1 MIKSARDLRDPAALI
16 AINQV
21 SHRLVEVPGV
31 RKVESAAW
39 PAGVPWTDASLSS
52 AAGRLADQLGQ
63 QAGSF
68 VPAVTAIKSM
78 KSIIEQMSG
87 AVDQLDS
94 TVNVTLAGARQA
106 QQYLDPML
114 AAARNLKTKPPNCR
128 NTWKRS
134 TPGLSASQTAPTTSC
149 ARPCA
154 RSLNPTTSWS
164 PA

>member
-1 MIKSARDLRDPAALI
+1 MLPIIGMRWGVAENPTRQGGAQVLPGIALPHVVVIKSPPDLRVPAALI
-16 AINQV
+16 PINQV

-31 RKVESAAW
+31 RKVESAGW

-87 AVDQLDS
+87 
-94 TVNVTLAGARQA
+94 
-106 QQYLDPML
+106 
-114 AAARNLKTKPPNCR
+114 
-128 NTWKRS
+128 
-134 TPGLSASQTAPTTSC
+134 
-149 ARPCA
+149 
-154 RSLNPTTSWS
+154 
-164 PA
+164 